1 MDVSFASFLCAKEK
15 EGKVG
20 LILNNK
26 RKKVFFFVLFLFI
39 RTFGFAEGT
48 FARKNKEKQAFL
60 WFFPRLIVPLQRFI
74 INQRY

>member
-1 MDVSFASFLCAKEK
+1 VDVSFASFLCAKEK

-39 RTFGFAEGT
+39 RTFA
-48 FARKNKEKQAFL
+48 AL
-60 WFFPRLIVPLQRFI
+60 
-74 INQRY
+74 YY